1 MTLAQVYLRAL
12 TVAYR
17 EHRYW
22 QLVADSH
29 GTDTGTGTDL
39 GTGIYVKCEMKMST
53 CAAVG
58 CKAQRNYLGG
68 IPDLSDAHEEPW

>member
-1 MTLAQVYLRAL
+1 MTLVQVYLRARQSL
-12 TVAYR
+12 T
-17 EHRYW
+17 ENTSTG
-22 QLVADSH
+22 LADSY

-39 GTGIYVKCEMKMST
+39 GTGIYVKCGEMKMST

-68 IPDLSDAHEEPW
+68 IPDLSDAHEELW